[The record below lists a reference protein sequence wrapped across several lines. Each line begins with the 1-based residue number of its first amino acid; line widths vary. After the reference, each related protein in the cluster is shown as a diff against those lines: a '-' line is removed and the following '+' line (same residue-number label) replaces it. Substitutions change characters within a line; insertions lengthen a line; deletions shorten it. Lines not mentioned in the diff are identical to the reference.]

1 MEYKIFEGNIERLEK
16 KLNRISAKCKKYGNE
31 FMYEKIGEEFAEHE
45 DEDGNKCTVKYIV
58 VNVEGKA
65 IINNWK
71 FIASVQHTEKGNL
84 IKKCCDVE
92 VPKRYYASEPVCEH
106 CNNKRNR
113 KDTYIVQNI
122 ETGEFKQVGKSC
134 LKDFTCGMSAE
145 GIAHYIS
152 LFDELIKGECIES
165 GFRPTRYIETIEAM
179 YYIAETI
186 KHFGYVK
193 SDDDRPTKQRAR
205 EYYEVEHGM
214 IGGSFAKLAKEFKDE
229 MNSVSFNANSDY
241 SKELVNNVLTW
252 IYSRTEDNNYF
263 HNLKTVC
270 SLKYITFDNFGL
282 IASVFPVYDRNL
294 EREKQKL
301 EEQEADRKSEYVGNV
316 GDRITVQIEDFKII
330 TTWETDYG
338 LTKIFKIVDVNGNVY
353 TWKTSGGISDD
364 AKEIVGTVKSHNEY
378 RGIKQTELT
387 RVRTKV

>member
-31 FMYEKIGEEFAEHE
+31 FVYEKIGEEFAEHE
-45 DEDGNKCTVKYIV
+45 DEDGNKRTVKYIV

-65 IINNWK
+65 IINNWE

-84 IKKCCDVE
+84 IKKCCDIE
-92 VPKRYYASEPVCEH
+92 VPKRYYTSEPICEH

-113 KDTYIVQNI
+113 KDTYIVQNT

-152 LFDELIKGECIES
+152 LFDELIKGEYIES
-165 GFRPTRYIETIEAM
+165 GFHPTRYIETVEAM

-205 EYYEVEHGM
+205 EYYEVDHGM
-214 IGGSFAKLAKEFKDE
+214 IGGIFAKLAKEFKDE

-252 IYSRTEDNNYF
+252 IDSQIEDNNYF

-270 SLKYITFDNFGL
+270 SLEYITFDNFGL
-282 IASVFPVYDRNL
+282 LASVFPVYDRNL

-301 EEQEADRKSEYVGNV
+301 EEQEVDRKSEYVGNV

-353 TWKTSGGISDD
+353 TWKTSGGIADD
-364 AKEIVGTVKSHNEY
+364 TKEIVGTVKSHNEY

-387 RVRTKV
+387 RVRTKA

>member
-84 IKKCCDVE
+84 IKKCCEVE
-92 VPKRYYASEPVCEH
+92 VPKRYYTSKPICEH

-113 KDTYIVQNI
+113 KDTYIVQNT

-145 GIAHYIS
+145 GIAYYIS

-165 GFRPTRYIETIEAM
+165 GFHPTRYIETVEAM

-205 EYYEVEHGM
+205 EYYEVDHGM
-214 IGGSFAKLAKEFKDE
+214 IGGIFANLAKEFKDE

-252 IYSRTEDNNYF
+252 IDSQTEDNNYF

-270 SLKYITFDNFGL
+270 SLEYITFDNFGL
-282 IASVFPVYDRNL
+282 LASVFPVYDRNL

-301 EEQEADRKSEYVGNV
+301 EEQETDRKSEHVGNV
-316 GDRITVQIEDFKII
+316 GDRITVKIKDFKII

-353 TWKTSGGISDD
+353 TWKTSGRISDD
-364 AKEIVGTVKSHNEY
+364 AKEIVGTVKSHNVY

-387 RVRTKV
+387 RVRTKA

>member
-1 MEYKIFEGNIERLEK
+1 MEYKIFEGNMERLEK
-16 KLNRISAKCKKYGNE
+16 KINKIATKCKKYGNE

-92 VPKRYYASEPVCEH
+92 VPERYYTSEPICEH

-152 LFDELIKGECIES
+152 LFDELIKGEYIES
-165 GFRPTRYIETIEAM
+165 GFHSARYIETIEAM
-179 YYIAETI
+179 HYIAETI

-193 SDDDRPTKQRAR
+193 SDDDRPTKQRAM
-205 EYYEVEHGM
+205 EYYEVNHGM
-214 IGGSFAKLAKEFKDE
+214 IGGIYAKLIEKFEDE
-229 MNSVSFNANSDY
+229 MASVSFNINSDY
-241 SKELVNNVLTW
+241 SKELVNNILTW
-252 IYSRTEDNNYF
+252 IDNQTEDNNYF

-270 SLKYITFDNFGL
+270 SLEYITFDNFGL
-282 IASVFPVYDRNL
+282 LASVFPVYDRKL
-294 EREKQKL
+294 EKEKQIL
-301 EEQEADRKSEYVGNV
+301 EEQEKDKKSEYIGNV
-316 GDRITVQIEDFKII
+316 GDRITIRVEKFKIV

-338 LTKIFKIVDVNGNVY
+338 LTKIFKIIDTNGNVY
-353 TWKTSGGISDD
+353 TWKTSGSIADNT
-364 AKEIVGTVKSHNEY
+364 KEIVGTVKAHNEY
-378 RGIKQTELT
+378 RGTKQTELT
-387 RVRTKV
+387 RVRTKA

>member
-45 DEDGNKCTVKYIV
+45 DEDGNKYMVKYIV

-92 VPKRYYASEPVCEH
+92 VPKRYYTSEPICEH

-165 GFRPTRYIETIEAM
+165 GFHPTRYIETIEAM

-214 IGGSFAKLAKEFKDE
+214 IGGIFAKLAKEFKDE

-252 IYSRTEDNNYF
+252 IDSQTEDNNYF

-270 SLKYITFDNFGL
+270 SLEYITYDNFGL
-282 IASVFPVYDRNL
+282 LASVFPVYDRNL
-294 EREKQKL
+294 KREKQKL

-316 GDRITVQIEDFKII
+316 GDRIT
-330 TTWETDYG
+330 
-338 LTKIFKIVDVNGNVY
+338 
-353 TWKTSGGISDD
+353 
-364 AKEIVGTVKSHNEY
+364 EIGRAHV
-378 RGIKQTELT
+378 
-387 RVRTKV
+387 